1 MKENPYSKLLEI
13 TKGKK
18 KGIDRTTD
26 NVRIGE
32 VISTSPLTITIG
44 ELPID
49 KDNILVAD
57 YLLSDYSRDYTTNRH
72 IPNGSDSGTMVFTDS
87 VNVGDRLAI
96 LQTADKQLY
105 IIIARVRE
113 V

>member
-13 TKGKK
+13 TKGKNK
-18 KGIDRTTD
+18 VIDRATD

-32 VISTSPLTITIG
+32 VVSASPLKITIG
-44 ELPID
+44 DLPID
-49 KDNILVAD
+49 RDNVLVSD
-57 YLLSDYSRDYTTNRH
+57 YLLEEYKRDYKTNRY
-72 IPNGSDSGTMVFTDS
+72 IPNGSDSGTMVFTDGIK
-87 VNVGDRLAI
+87 VGDQLAI

-105 IIIARVRE
+105 IIIARVRG